1 MPYGN
6 KPTRYV
12 PERNREREEK
22 REKSLY
28 VKPFEHCSGTRNYER
43 ESRMIDCRTKQVL
56 LRKVA
61 RFTALYLVFYSASSR
76 LRYLRNQSYRYR
88 HGYRGYHFPGVIV
101 SS

>member
-1 MPYGN
+1 M
-6 KPTRYV
+6 V
-12 PERNREREEK
+12 CSFSQREREREGEGK
-22 REKSLY
+22 REKPLC

-61 RFTALYLVFYSASSR
+61 RFTALYLVFHSASSR
-76 LRYLRNQSYRYR
+76 DTFGINHNAISR